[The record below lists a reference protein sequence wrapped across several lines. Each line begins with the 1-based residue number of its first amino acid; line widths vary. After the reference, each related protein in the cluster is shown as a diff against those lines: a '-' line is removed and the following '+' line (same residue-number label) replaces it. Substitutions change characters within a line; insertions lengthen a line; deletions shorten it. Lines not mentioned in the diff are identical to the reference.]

1 MHSLRAEWEQER
13 DLIEFDLLL
22 ERLQR
27 WSDEGPPIEIA
38 ERARLL
44 LQRLKPRLQQ
54 ARLHLDDVLVVGVVG
69 GTGTGKSTLVNALVG
84 EPVCPVG
91 VQRPTTMRPQVVC
104 RQGTELTL
112 PEVEMGG
119 VVVHQRD
126 LPLLDHMVLID
137 CPDPDTQSSA
147 DTGGTNRNRDILRAV
162 LPHCDVIVYVASQ
175 EKYKSQVVSEEL
187 QRHAPGAHLVFVQSK
202 AGVDADIRSDWRQT
216 LVASGFAVSDIFRVD
231 AEDALARQAQGQ
243 APDPEFVRLTHL
255 LEQQLAA
262 RARHRIKRAN
272 ILDLY
277 DWMFDRIEDD
287 WTAQRPALE
296 KLDQELQRH
305 HETMRLRLRQQLE
318 RHLRTHRAVWRAKV
332 LERIQEQWGGG
343 PFAAL
348 LRLFGGGSALLR
360 WLPLSLARN
369 PTQLAITGSVAA
381 ATTLR
386 NLWQQQQA
394 AHALTH
400 EAVLGVAAADVHQAR
415 TVLEGYAYDAG
426 LGPMLETRVGAEREQ
441 FVDAALAEMSAQL
454 QRRIETALTV
464 SAERVV
470 DQHAGPVLHGVLEV
484 AFALLPVLVLYQLG
498 RDFFYE
504 HLLLSDPNLL
514 GFDYLLQS
522 VLWIFAW
529 GWGLRGVLIWR
540 LNRGLRREVTRV
552 ADEVCTVPMFTAL
565 SADMRH
571 ARDTV
576 QRHRLAFTA
585 LRAELDRLQQHFGT
599 VELHGVGRRV
609 AHAEPLSH

>member
-318 RHLRTHRAVWRAKV
+318 RHLRTHRSVWRAKV

-464 SAERVV
+464 SAERIV
-470 DQHAGPVLHGVLEV
+470 DQHAGPM
-484 AFALLPVLVLYQLG
+484 LP
-498 RDFFYE
+498 
-504 HLLLSDPNLL
+504 
-514 GFDYLLQS
+514 LQ
-522 VLWIFAW
+522 
-529 GWGLRGVLIWR
+529 
-540 LNRGLRREVTRV
+540 
-552 ADEVCTVPMFTAL
+552 
-565 SADMRH
+565 
-571 ARDTV
+571 
-576 QRHRLAFTA
+576 
-585 LRAELDRLQQHFGT
+585 
-599 VELHGVGRRV
+599 RRV
-609 AHAEPLSH
+609 GCMYMDK